1 MFLPSE
7 KNVTLNTKVV
17 QYFIILRILILNFNI
32 HLTFLWSSCT
42 YSGYFF
48 FKCSRQRFFFY
59 SCVDWEINTKE
70 WMNGRGCR
78 RKGLII
84 VSVSRFCRYCVI
96 VIKMYYIVF
105 GRENEYFFVLVNEN
119 LFLELCHPIT
129 VSIRSTVRMHC
140 CGWRQ

>member
-1 MFLPSE
+1 
-7 KNVTLNTKVV
+7 
-17 QYFIILRILILNFNI
+17 
-32 HLTFLWSSCT
+32 
-42 YSGYFF
+42 
-48 FKCSRQRFFFY
+48 
-59 SCVDWEINTKE
+59 
-70 WMNGRGCR
+70 MNGRGCR

-105 GRENEYFFVLVNEN
+105 GGENEYFFVLVNED

>member
-42 YSGYFF
+42 YSGY
-48 FKCSRQRFFFY
+48 

-96 VIKMYYIVF
+96 KMYYIVF
-105 GRENEYFFVLVNEN
+105 GRENEYFFVLVNED